1 MMLGEGE
8 TPRRGP
14 DVVLIIERGW
24 ELVEGREERKRRMRA
39 GMEDFAIVNMM
50 GLNECAVENS
60 TPERRTDKR
69 LSDRILENI
78 GRTGQNKMAI

>member
-1 MMLGEGE
+1 
-8 TPRRGP
+8 
-14 DVVLIIERGW
+14 
-24 ELVEGREERKRRMRA
+24 MRA

-78 GRTGQNKMAI
+78 GRTGQNKMGI